1 MKTIFPKTKFQS
13 VIFTLLM
20 SFFMASIMYL
30 YNQAIHMGGL
40 TYDTF
45 LTYDYRFLI
54 TWAIAFLIV
63 FFIVHPLAERLT
75 FKIVNPQ
82 KDSGLIINVT
92 MSTLTV
98 AMMVTIMSCVG
109 VLMNAIVTNS
119 FSADIFL
126 SYLTSIV
133 TGFVFALPLQILV
146 VGPLVKSLFTLLFS
160 KAQKRARAKVIFG
173 QSKQSAMMP
182 VTVTSEE
189 KHDRNQKTND
199 NFQ

>member
-1 MKTIFPKTKFQS
+1 
-13 VIFTLLM
+13 
-20 SFFMASIMYL
+20 MASIMYL
-30 YNQAIHMGGL
+30 YNQAIHIGGL

-63 FFIVHPLAERLT
+63 FFIVHPLAEKLT
-75 FKIVNPQ
+75 FKIVNLQ
-82 KDSGLIINVT
+82 KDSGLVINVT

-98 AMMVTIMSCVG
+98 AMMFTIMSCVG

-160 KAQKRARAKVIFG
+160 RAQKRARAKVIFG
-173 QSKQSAMMP
+173 QSKQPAMMP
-182 VTVTSEE
+182 VPVSSEE
-189 KHDRNQKTND
+189 KQDRNQKTND

>member
-1 MKTIFPKTKFQS
+1 MKTIFPKTKFQA

-40 TYDTF
+40 SYNTF

-54 TWAIAFLIV
+54 TWAIAFLVV

-75 FKIVNPQ
+75 FKIVNQQ
-82 KDSGLIINVT
+82 KDSGLVINVT

-119 FSADIFL
+119 FSVELFL
-126 SYLTSIV
+126 TYLTSIV

-146 VGPLVKSLFTLLFS
+146 VGPLVCALFTLMFS
-160 KAQKRARAKVIFG
+160 KAQKRARAKVIFSHSN
-173 QSKQSAMMP
+173 QPAMMP
-182 VTVTSEE
+182 VASEE
-189 KHDRNQKTND
+189 KHSVKNQKND
-199 NFQ
+199 DNIL

>member
-1 MKTIFPKTKFQS
+1 MKTIFPKTKFQA

-40 TYDTF
+40 SYNTF

-54 TWAIAFLIV
+54 TWAIAFLVV

-82 KDSGLIINVT
+82 KDSGLVINVT

-98 AMMVTIMSCVG
+98 VMMVTIMSCVG

-119 FSADIFL
+119 FSAELFL
-126 SYLTSIV
+126 TYLTSIV

-146 VGPLVKSLFTLLFS
+146 VGPLVRALFTLMFS
-160 KAQKRARAKVIFG
+160 KAQKRARAKIIFSHSS
-173 QSKQSAMMP
+173 QPAMMP
-182 VTVTSEE
+182 VASEE
-189 KHDRNQKTND
+189 KHSVKNQKND
-199 NFQ
+199 DNIL